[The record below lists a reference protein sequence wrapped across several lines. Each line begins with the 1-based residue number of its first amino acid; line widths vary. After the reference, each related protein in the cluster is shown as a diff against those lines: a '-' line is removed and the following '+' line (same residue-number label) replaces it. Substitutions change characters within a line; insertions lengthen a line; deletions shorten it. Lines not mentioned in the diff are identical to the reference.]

1 MNNLNNVLKSR
12 EMFKKYYANKTLEA
26 KEKRD
31 KLEAELED
39 FDRRINKWT
48 YYIVWAKPTNYWY
61 IKKEGYIV
69 FSTISLL
76 SFKLAHNIA

>member
-39 FDRRINKWT
+39 FDNKFLLESDPKKREILVERKEELINELT
-48 YYIVWAKPTNYWY
+48 TLYEQNPQIIGT
-61 IKKEGYIV
+61 
-69 FSTISLL
+69 
-76 SFKLAHNIA
+76 

>member
-39 FDRRINKWT
+39 FDNKLFLESDPKKREILVERKEELINELT
-48 YYIVWAKPTNYWY
+48 TLYEQNPQIIGT
-61 IKKEGYIV
+61 
-69 FSTISLL
+69 
-76 SFKLAHNIA
+76 

>member
-12 EMFKKYYANKTLEA
+12 EMFKKFYANKTLEA

-39 FDRRINKWT
+39 LENKFFLEFDPKKREILVERKEELINELT
-48 YYIVWAKPTNYWY
+48 TLYEQNPQIFGT
-61 IKKEGYIV
+61 
-69 FSTISLL
+69 
-76 SFKLAHNIA
+76 

>member
-39 FDRRINKWT
+39 LENKFFLEFDPKKREILVERKEELINELT
-48 YYIVWAKPTNYWY
+48 TLYEQNPQIFGT
-61 IKKEGYIV
+61 
-69 FSTISLL
+69 
-76 SFKLAHNIA
+76 

>member
-12 EMFKKYYANKTLEA
+12 EMFKKYYANKNLEA

-39 FDRRINKWT
+39 LENKFFLEFDPKKREILVERKEELINELT
-48 YYIVWAKPTNYWY
+48 TLYEQNPQIIGT
-61 IKKEGYIV
+61 
-69 FSTISLL
+69 
-76 SFKLAHNIA
+76 

>member
-31 KLEAELED
+31 KLEAELKDLDNKFFLESD
-39 FDRRINKWT
+39 PKKREILVERKEELINELT
-48 YYIVWAKPTNYWY
+48 TLYEQNPQIFGT
-61 IKKEGYIV
+61 
-69 FSTISLL
+69 
-76 SFKLAHNIA
+76 